1 MRITMA
7 MVAVLLLATVA
18 SAQTVPLTQL
28 IREPVKYDQRPLTV
42 SGTVSTVENTSRPG
56 GPPLQVFLLLDEG
69 ISVRVTAPA
78 APAVRMG
85 DRVEVEG
92 IFRMFGNQ
100 IEAFRVTFR

>member
-1 MRITMA
+1 MRVFLSTI
-7 MVAVLLLATVA
+7 AVLLLATVA
-18 SAQTVPLTQL
+18 SAQTVPLSQL
-28 IREPVKYDQRPLTV
+28 FREPVKYDQRPLTV
-42 SGTVSTVENTSRPG
+42 FGTVGTVENTSRPG
-56 GPPLQVFLLLDEG
+56 GPPLQVFLLLDG
-69 ISVRVTAPA
+69 GTSVRVTAPA